1 MFDNNIKTEP
11 IPERVFELCK
21 LVSKSDIKDSVLR
34 GKMEPKGL
42 NSSSTSY
49 YPAIREVC
57 VQELKL
63 IEKEDDKLKFI
74 GEKKY

>member
-49 YPAIREVC
+49 YPAIR
-57 VQELKL
+57 
-63 IEKEDDKLKFI
+63 
-74 GEKKY
+74 